1 VDCKPTDQGRPNNRH
16 IQDSII
22 IKRIDIVLVS
32 SHAIPKHF
40 LIENNKT
47 YEETKD
53 KYRKQAE
60 NLRIFSMLS
69 EVAVSAH

>member
-1 VDCKPTDQGRPNNRH
+1 
-16 IQDSII
+16 
-22 IKRIDIVLVS
+22 VLVS

-47 YEETKD
+47 CEETKD